1 MFPAIMAGL
10 GGVGAGG
17 AAAGGGMGAAAGG
30 MGSQF
35 MSWLDMFDPE
45 AKGSILEKLG
55 MLKPNQGAISQNTG
69 MQMSGLKDMSKPAPT
84 MNMQQ
89 MMGMAQGRPMAP
101 PRPQPPQG
109 LMAPP
114 QRSFKGTG
122 LWG

>member
-1 MFPAIMAGL
+1 MFPAIMA
-10 GGVGAGG
+10 GAGG
-17 AAAGGGMGAAAGG
+17 AAAGGMGGMGGMAGGMGG

-35 MSWLDMFDPE
+35 MGWLDMFNPE
-45 AKGSILEKLG
+45 AKGSMLEKMG
-55 MLKPNQGAISQNTG
+55 MLKPNQAAVNQNTQ

-89 MMGMAQGRPMAP
+89 MMSMARGRPMAP

-109 LMAPP
+109 LMAP